1 MKKIF
6 PLIVA
11 LLLFSC
17 NSKHDSQV
25 KSTKEVIVDIK
36 KIVGKNKE
44 EVAKILG
51 KSDKVELFSE
61 SSTPCKDTPCEK
73 AFYQKDKFE
82 IIFING
88 KSDWI
93 TINDLSQYD
102 FSEDI
107 IEILGLPYSVPD
119 FKNPRDLIRWKNI
132 EGVNEI
138 NIFNNGSDKIS
149 YAYIKVTTE

>member
-1 MKKIF
+1 MKKVF

-17 NSKHDSQV
+17 NSKHDTQV
-25 KSTKEVIVDIK
+25 KSTKEVIIDIK

-51 KSDKVELFSE
+51 KSDKVEPFSE
-61 SSTPCKDTPCEK
+61 SSTPCKDIPCEK

-93 TINDLSQYD
+93 TINDLSKYD
-102 FSEDI
+102 FSEDN
-107 IEILGLPYSVPD
+107 IEVLGLPYSVPD

-149 YAYIKVTTE
+149 YAYIKVKTE

>member
-17 NSKHDSQV
+17 NSKHDTQV

-51 KSDKVELFSE
+51 KSDKVEPFSE
-61 SSTPCKDTPCEK
+61 SSTPCKDIPCEK

-93 TINDLSQYD
+93 TINDLSKYD
-102 FSEDI
+102 FSEEN
-107 IEILGLPYSVPD
+107 IEILGLPSSVPD

-149 YAYIKVTTE
+149 YAYIKVKTE

>member
-6 PLIVA
+6 PLIIV

-17 NSKHDSQV
+17 NSKNDNQV
-25 KSTKEVIVDIK
+25 KNKKEVIIDIK
-36 KIVGKNKE
+36 KIVGKNRE
-44 EVAKILG
+44 EIDKILG
-51 KSDKVELFSE
+51 KSDKVEPFSE
-61 SSTPCKDTPCEK
+61 SSTPCKNIPCEK

-82 IIFING
+82 IIFIDG

-102 FSEDI
+102 FSEDN

-119 FKNPRDLIRWKNI
+119 FNNPRDLIRWKNI
-132 EGVNEI
+132 EGINEI

-149 YAYIKVTTE
+149 YAYIKVKTE